1 MTTSDSAGKEG
12 GPPSWNGD
20 AASFQEYEESCLL
33 WEQSVAWEK
42 RYLCGPRLAAQL
54 SGAAKRYVAGRHP
67 SWLAHVRG
75 VEDLLAHLRT
85 SLGKPQVSDL
95 TEHLSRYFKGS
106 RRRSGESVNE
116 YISRKTEIYLRACQA
131 FQRVRP
137 HQKGSGAATTSG
149 TPAWTPAW
157 NASRRSSVESS
168 TTTAAGET
176 EAEATTTEDNPTENQ
191 DDWSRWRD
199 DQWTSG
205 SYGWGSSSWW
215 SSGWNWSYKPWAERP
230 SPEAPSIPEL
240 LPDYVQGWY
249 LLHDS
254 GLSGAERN
262 VVQTALQ
269 GDFSLS
275 RVAQELRNQCAVLD
289 NQRKEYSGRNSGF
302 IGDYQ
307 DSEAG
312 IEEHIDDGFL
322 GDLPDEELEQ
332 WESAEH
338 EAQEAMAAM
347 HTAKREARQKQSNV
361 RLARQYF
368 RTNAG
373 NQGAKGKEPHKPRDD
388 SKIHCLRCGVLGHR
402 VANCPIPVQTAKAAE
417 EVEATSS
424 FICYSEEQM
433 SMTATTIEQSFAAGI
448 STSEAV
454 AQGKAVIDGGATR
467 TLASCAAME
476 AIMALNAKRSGHNG
490 LLKVDKENCPTFGFG
505 NGSTNRCTATV
516 QLAIRADEKPGSLTV
531 HCLDQGTGPL
541 LLSVDTLRR
550 LKAVIDFE
558 SDLVCF
564 RALDAKRLVPV
575 ERSQTGH
582 QLLPMTEDLFE
593 NSLIAK
599 SAVTSFRD
607 LVQDQA

>member
-1 MTTSDSAGKEG
+1 MTGSESAGKEH

-20 AASFQEYEESCLL
+20 AASFQEFEEACLL

-75 VEDLLAHLRT
+75 VEDLLAHLRS

-137 HQKGSGAATTSG
+137 HQG
-149 TPAWTPAW
+149 TRPPTQSLTGGRWTPTW
-157 NASRRSSVESS
+157 DASRRSSVDSNPP
-168 TTTAAGET
+168 APR
-176 EAEATTTEDNPTENQ
+176 AEADGEPDADEAGTEDTQ
-191 DDWSRWRD
+191 DSWSRWRD
-199 DQWTSG
+199 DQW
-205 SYGWGSSSWW
+205 SYSSQGWGASTWW
-215 SSGWNWSYKPWAERP
+215 SSGWSWNRPAWSERP
-230 SPEAPSIPEL
+230 AAESPIPEL

-289 NQRKEYSGRNSGF
+289 NQRKEYGSRNSGYL
-302 IGDYQ
+302 GDYQ
-307 DSEAG
+307 DSEVG
-312 IEEHIDDGFL
+312 NEEHIDDGFL
-322 GDLPDEELEQ
+322 GDLPDEELEN
-332 WESAEH
+332 WEMAEH

-347 HTAKREARQKQSNV
+347 HAAKRTLRDARQRQSNV

-373 NQGAKGKEPHKPRDD
+373 NHGAKIEG
-388 SKIHCLRCGVLGHR
+388 
-402 VANCPIPVQTAKAAE
+402 
-417 EVEATSS
+417 SS
-424 FICYSEEQM
+424 E
-433 SMTATTIEQSFAAGI
+433 AAGRLEDPLLTLWSSGPQSGQLSNA
-448 STSEAV
+448 STGSE
-454 AQGKAVIDGGATR
+454 DGGGGG
-467 TLASCAAME
+467 SH
-476 AIMALNAKRSGHNG
+476 I
-490 LLKVDKENCPTFGFG
+490 LLHML
-505 NGSTNRCTATV
+505 
-516 QLAIRADEKPGSLTV
+516 Q
-531 HCLDQGTGPL
+531 
-541 LLSVDTLRR
+541 
-550 LKAVIDFE
+550 
-558 SDLVCF
+558 
-564 RALDAKRLVPV
+564 
-575 ERSQTGH
+575 
-582 QLLPMTEDLFE
+582 
-593 NSLIAK
+593 
-599 SAVTSFRD
+599 
-607 LVQDQA
+607 